1 VRDQERSWKDWSTAA
16 AAASVVWL
24 AVNVTGAAATAPVE
38 HLPAAFAAAQVQQPP
53 RRRRALL
60 RRSLVL
66 ADSIG
71 LSAAFLAS
79 VLMFGLSATDADTRP
94 VYEFLVFFLSLPAWA
109 LLAALH
115 GLYRYDDERLGYS
128 TVDDF
133 VGVIHLVT
141 LGAWIFFL
149 GCWLTGISYPRPGKL
164 VVFWILATLLVS
176 GCRAVARSICLRSP
190 AYIQNAVIV
199 GGGEIGQLVARKVSK
214 HREYGLRLLGLV
226 DEEPLRLRPDLG
238 EVEILGTLD
247 DLPHL
252 VRERKVERVIVAFNG
267 ESDARTA
274 AVLRNLR
281 DLDVHVDVVPRLFEL
296 LGPRVDLHT
305 VEGLPLVGLPSTRH
319 SAVALRLKRL
329 IDILGASL
337 GLALL
342 SPVFLLIAWQIR
354 RGSPGPVFFRQ
365 TRFGLN
371 MREFTALKFRTMW
384 ADVDDSAHRAYIS
397 ETMSASATL
406 GANGRY
412 KLDRSG
418 DITPTGRWLR
428 KTSLDELP
436 QLINV
441 LRGQMSL
448 VGPRPCIPYEV
459 KNFKSH
465 HFERFML
472 PQGLTGLWQVTARAN
487 ASFGEALDMDVAYVR
502 GWSLALDLRLLFR
515 TPIELLREGGTA

>member
-1 VRDQERSWKDWSTAA
+1 MDENSLSQPAYTRTAMSAVVSASIAGPTTAA
-16 AAASVVWL
+16 A
-24 AVNVTGAAATAPVE
+24 E
-38 HLPAAFAAAQVQQPP
+38 YLPAPFTATQVRQPP
-53 RRRRALL
+53 RRRRTLI
-60 RRSLVL
+60 RRSLVV
-66 ADSIG
+66 ADSAG

-79 VLMFGLSATDADTRP
+79 VLIFGLSAEGAGARP
-94 VYEFLVFFLSLPAWA
+94 MYEFAVFFLSLPAWV
-109 LLAALH
+109 LLAAMH

-164 VVFWILATLLVS
+164 IVFWILATLLVS
-176 GCRAVARSICLRSP
+176 GCRGLARSICLRSP
-190 AYIQNAVIV
+190 AYIQNAVVI
-199 GGGEIGQLVARKVSK
+199 GAGEVGQLVARKIGQ

-226 DEEPLRLRPDLG
+226 DEEPLRLRADLG
-238 EVEILGTLD
+238 DVEILGTLD
-247 DLPHL
+247 ELPQL
-252 VRERKVERVIVAFNG
+252 VREREVERVIVAFSG
-267 ESDARTA
+267 ESDADTA
-274 AVLRNLR
+274 KVLRTLR
-281 DLDVHVDVVPRLFEL
+281 DLDVQVDVVPRLYEL
-296 LGPRVDLHT
+296 LGPRVDVHT
-305 VEGLPLVGLPSTRH
+305 LEGLPLVGLPSPRRST
-319 SAVALRLKRL
+319 VALTAKRL
-329 IDILGASL
+329 IDIVGASL

-342 SPVFLLIAWQIR
+342 SPAFLLIAWRIR

-365 TRFGLN
+365 TRLGVN

-412 KLDRSG
+412 KLDRAG
-418 DITPTGRWLR
+418 DITPTGHWLR

-441 LRGQMSL
+441 LRGEMSL

-459 KNFKSH
+459 QNFKPH
-465 HFERFML
+465 HFERFLL
-472 PQGLTGLWQVTARAN
+472 PQGLTGLWQVTARAS

-502 GWSLALDLRLLFR
+502 DWSLGLDLRLLFR
-515 TPIELLREGGTA
+515 TPLELLREDGTA

>member
-1 VRDQERSWKDWSTAA
+1 M
-16 AAASVVWL
+16 
-24 AVNVTGAAATAPVE
+24 
-38 HLPAAFAAAQVQQPP
+38 
-53 RRRRALL
+53 
-60 RRSLVL
+60 
-66 ADSIG
+66 
-71 LSAAFLAS
+71 AFLAS
-79 VLMFGLSATDADTRP
+79 VLMFGLSAEGSDTRP
-94 VYEFLVFFLSLPAWA
+94 MYEFVVFFLTLPAWV
-109 LLAALH
+109 LLAAMH
-115 GLYRYDDERLGYS
+115 SLYRYDDERIGYS

-149 GCWLTGISYPRPGKL
+149 GCWVTGISYPRPGKL
-164 VVFWILATLLVS
+164 IVFWILATLLVS
-176 GCRAVARSICLRSP
+176 ACRVVARSICVRSP

-199 GGGEIGQLVARKVSK
+199 GAGEIGQLVARKVGQ
-214 HREYGLRLLGLV
+214 HPEYGLRLLGLV
-226 DEEPLRLRPDLG
+226 DEEPRRLRADLG
-238 EVEILGTLD
+238 DVGILGRLHE
-247 DLPHL
+247 LPRL
-252 VRERKVERVIVAFNG
+252 VREREVERVIVAFSS
-267 ESDARTA
+267 EADAHTA
-274 AVLRNLR
+274 EVLRILR
-281 DLDVHVDVVPRLFEL
+281 DLDVHVDVVPRLYEL
-296 LGPRVDLHT
+296 VGPRVDLHT
-305 VEGLPLVGLPSTRH
+305 LEGLPLVGLPSTRR
-319 SAVALRLKRL
+319 SAVALKLKRL
-329 IDILGASL
+329 IDIVGASL

-342 SPVFLLIAWQIR
+342 SPLLLLIAWRIR

-418 DITPTGRWLR
+418 DITPTGHWLR
-428 KTSLDELP
+428 KSSLDELP

-441 LRGQMSL
+441 LRGEMSL

-459 KNFKSH
+459 QNFESH
-465 HFERFML
+465 HFERFLL

-502 GWSLALDLRLLFR
+502 DWSLGLDLRLLFR
-515 TPIELLREGGTA
+515 TPLELLRAGGTA